1 MNKMEYRELV
11 DSGAI
16 QGEIRDY
23 LAGGASKTT
32 TVGPPENLHE
42 AVCARARLE
51 GSTSF
56 NQYVRRCLMD
66 DLAKKGR

>member
-1 MNKMEYRELV
+1 MEYRELV
-11 DSGAI
+11 DSGAT

-23 LAGGASKTT
+23 LAGGASKTM
-32 TVGPPENLHE
+32 TVRLPENLHE

-51 GSTSF
+51 GPTSF
-56 NQYVRRCLMD
+56 SQYVRRCLMD